1 MTDRAQW
8 VCELAGLI
16 AAVVGVVV
24 VAVALWSLLGAG
36 LALLA
41 VSVPLVVL
49 GNLRSKGDR

>member
-1 MTDRAQW
+1 MSERAQW

-16 AAVVGVVV
+16 AAVIGVVV
-24 VAVALWSLLGAG
+24 VAVALWSLLGGG

-41 VSVPLVVL
+41 VSVPLVIL

>member
-1 MTDRAQW
+1 MSERAQW

-16 AAVVGVVV
+16 AAVVGIVVV
-24 VAVALWSLLGAG
+24 SVALWSLLGAG

-49 GNLRSKGDR
+49 GNLRGKGDR

>member
-1 MTDRAQW
+1 MSERAQW

-16 AAVVGVVV
+16 AAVVGIVV

-41 VSVPLVVL
+41 VSVPLVIV
-49 GNLRSKGDR
+49 GNLRSRESR

>member
-1 MTDRAQW
+1 MSERAQW

-16 AAVVGVVV
+16 AAVVGIVV

-49 GNLRSKGDR
+49 GNLRGKGDR

>member
-1 MTDRAQW
+1 MSERAQW
-8 VCELAGLI
+8 VCELAGLV
-16 AAVVGVVV
+16 AAVVGIVV

-49 GNLRSKGDR
+49 GNLRGKGDR